1 MITNK
6 QFSNRMVTMDFIT
19 MVGFGSVYP
28 IILRAY
34 QENLVLFWLTL
45 EGFIEFGCGWLI
57 NRLLEYPKIKQRVF
71 KIVPLVFITCIILDI
86 LSIYTFIHNRNYA
99 ILLLVDLI
107 CTASQMWVNDAF
119 NEITNCM
126 FEKTELS
133 DFHRRDRKYAYRA
146 SACAKG
152 LAMLIAG
159 IVIKDNVVS
168 VSTMIVLQV
177 IVLIAEIVADY
188 GYYKYLYLPCKSKVF
203 ETWNEE
209 KNV

>member
-1 MITNK
+1 MYCISNVGKRRIQWDNK
-6 QFSNRMVTMDFIT
+6 LYV
-19 MVGFGSVYP
+19 
-28 IILRAY
+28 
-34 QENLVLFWLTL
+34 W
-45 EGFIEFGCGWLI
+45 
-57 NRLLEYPKIKQRVF
+57 
-71 KIVPLVFITCIILDI
+71 
-86 LSIYTFIHNRNYA
+86 
-99 ILLLVDLI
+99 
-107 CTASQMWVNDAF
+107 
-119 NEITNCM
+119 
-126 FEKTELS
+126 KTELS
-133 DFHRRDRKYAYRA
+133 DFHRRDRKYTYGA

-168 VSTMIVLQV
+168 ESTMIVLQV